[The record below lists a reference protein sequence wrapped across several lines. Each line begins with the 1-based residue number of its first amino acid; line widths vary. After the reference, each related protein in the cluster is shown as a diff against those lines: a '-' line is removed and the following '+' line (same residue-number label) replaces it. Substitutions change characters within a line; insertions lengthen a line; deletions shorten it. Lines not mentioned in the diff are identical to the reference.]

1 MEAAVLTEQRAHAAV
16 PLLVPARKMAT
27 RKPAVAGKGTPMA
40 RRAFLDALALCGDP
54 AVAAERAGLRLM
66 ALVQLRA
73 RDAQFAARWRAAID
87 FAWERV
93 EHRLLAQLLDSGAAF
108 DSKVALAA
116 MARRDQGSPRGQ
128 APTVDS
134 AAVARV
140 RAELRALTEPAG
152 R

>member
-1 MEAAVLTEQRAHAAV
+1 MDAAVLTEQRGHAAV
-16 PLLVPARKMAT
+16 ALLVPAPKMAA
-27 RKPAVAGKGTPMA
+27 RKPAAAGKGTQAA

-66 ALVQLRA
+66 VLIQLRA
-73 RDAQFAARWRAAID
+73 RDAQFAARWQAAID

-108 DSKVALAA
+108 DSKLALAA
-116 MARRDQGSPRGQ
+116 MARRDQGAPRGQ
-128 APTVDS
+128 VRPVDS

-140 RAELRALTEPAG
+140 RAELRALTEPA
-152 R
+152 